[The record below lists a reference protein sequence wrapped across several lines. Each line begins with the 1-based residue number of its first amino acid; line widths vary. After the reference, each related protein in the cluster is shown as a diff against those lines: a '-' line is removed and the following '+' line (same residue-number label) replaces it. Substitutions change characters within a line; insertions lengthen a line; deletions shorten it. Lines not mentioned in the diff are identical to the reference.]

1 MTQLSLV
8 RSALAAT
15 TLLSCGLAQAAIV
28 CGDFFSQSAR
38 SGKLGILTFV
48 PLSSSGASVDD
59 RRADRDSLKGSLKP
73 RLAQLAAEIKERS
86 READSTAMT
95 LQPYVCESTTGIT
108 EPDDLGTLDKWHAI
122 GAVWSDPAKPRVV
135 NIFILVPKY
144 ALERNDSDPAQAAI
158 SVAYPLPD
166 GKPLAQW
173 QDVLNLEHQPLEGV
187 FSFGLGM
194 AYLETRRYVAAK
206 YSLCKSR
213 WLIKQYLKDPAAQQ
227 SSNGLKDIVV
237 RLDKAIDA
245 SARGMESDRVAEPLE
260 VHAMCAQDDPQP

>member
-1 MTQLSLV
+1 MTMLSIIRNSLV
-8 RSALAAT
+8 AT

-28 CGDFFSQSAR
+28 CGDFFSQGAR

-48 PLSSSGASVDD
+48 PLSPSGASLDD

-95 LQPYVCESTTGIT
+95 LQPYVCESTSGIT
-108 EPDDLGTLDKWHAI
+108 DPDDLGTLDKWHAI
-122 GAVWSDPAKPRVV
+122 GAVWSDPATPRVV

-144 ALERNDSDPAQAAI
+144 ALERNDPDPAQAAI
-158 SVAYPLPD
+158 SVEYPLPD

-173 QDVLNLEHQPLEGV
+173 QDALNLEHQPLEGV
-187 FSFGLGM
+187 FSFGFGM
-194 AYLETRRYVAAK
+194 AYLETGRYVAAK

-213 WLIKQYLKDPAAQQ
+213 WLIKQYLKGPPAQQ
-227 SSNGLKDIVV
+227 SSGGLKDIVA
-237 RLDKAIDA
+237 RLDKAIDVA
-245 SARGMESDRVAEPLE
+245 ARGMDSDKVAEPLE
-260 VHAMCAQDDPQP
+260 VHAMCAQDNSRP